1 MDKFDDKDGINPLD
15 EIDFEALLA
24 DDDAP
29 KTQKQ
34 DDELKPMESFEES
47 DDAQYSVDRTQK
59 VKDFIKNMGTIE
71 DDTYIDYDDESTP
84 EYKGEVYFAN
94 APRTHKT
101 DEGESVS
108 LKKKMSKGKKRAL
121 ISGAVTSI
129 SALVVFGIII
139 FATAFFSITGIRCVN
154 DILALN
160 RSDEEVAVTVP
171 NSASCYNII
180 SLLKDNDLI
189 TNQTFCELFASIRHL
204 DTDEYMSGVYYMKAS
219 MGLEGMLNLAKAAP
233 EQAETVTISI
243 PEGYTIYQIFQKLEN
258 NDVCDAS
265 QLYDTLE
272 KISFEYGF
280 IDEMDT
286 TKEKYQKLEGYFFPD
301 TYDFFVGE
309 NPSSVI
315 KKFLNNFESKW
326 KKKYDVQ
333 AKKLGYTTDQI
344 VTIAS
349 IIQREAADAEQMKQI
364 ASVLENRLNNI
375 ASYPRLEC
383 DSTSQYITDY
393 VKPVIGEKE
402 SDKYISL
409 YDTYDCRGLPVG
421 AICNPGVDA
430 IEAALFPEDSDNYYF
445 MHDNSGNIY
454 LAETFAEHEEN
465 NQEVLLNNAAH

>member
-1 MDKFDDKDGINPLD
+1 MDKFDSKDEFNPLKDID
-15 EIDFEALLA
+15 ELLA
-24 DDDAP
+24 DNS
-29 KTQKQ
+29 
-34 DDELKPMESFEES
+34 LKKDSQAKESIPEETS
-47 DDAQYSVDRTQK
+47 DDAQYTIDRSEM
-59 VKDFIKNMGTIE
+59 VRNFIKNMGTIE

-84 EYKGEVYFAN
+84 EYKGEVYFAS
-94 APRTHKT
+94 APRTRKT
-101 DEGESVS
+101 DEEKTVS
-108 LKKKMSKGKKRAL
+108 LKKKMSKGRKRAL
-121 ISGAVTSI
+121 ISGAVTSV

-139 FATAFFSITGIRCVN
+139 FATAVFSITGIRCIN

-160 RSDEEVAVTVP
+160 RSEEEIAVTVP

-180 SLLKDNDLI
+180 SLLKDNNLI
-189 TNQTFCELFASIRHL
+189 TNQTFCELFARIRHL

-309 NPSSVI
+309 NPSSII

-326 KKKYDVQ
+326 KKKYAAQ
-333 AKKLGYTTDQI
+333 AKKMGYTTDEI

-349 IIQREAADAEQMKQI
+349 IIQREAADSEQMKQI
-364 ASVLENRLNNI
+364 ASVLENRLKEN

-383 DSTSQYITDY
+383 DSTSQYINDY

-402 SDKYISL
+402 SEKYVSL

-430 IEAALFPEDSDNYYF
+430 IEATLFPEESDNFYF
-445 MHDNSGNIY
+445 MHDNAGNIY